1 MKRFLAGLF
10 AGLLLSVTTPVL
22 AGIHGQF
29 QGLDIVRMVVNGR
42 EIQSDAPAVIM
53 NGRAMVPVRFVSEA
67 LGATVNW
74 NEANQEVSITAPP
87 VVNKNPEPLTKNGPQ
102 IEGSPEFIEETKG
115 ALQLLKDKAPE
126 EYKLVNGFLKKI
138 VDSSNDPVLT
148 SRVLK
153 HAYAATWGDSGVAN
167 MNWELIKEDSR
178 KMGLSLNERRIFLAS
193 ILVHE
198 ANHVYTTY
206 QHIFGALSPLEW
218 EILAFARGRQALIK
232 LNAPSKLLATS
243 SLDYVVDS
251 NYNGKFNR

>member
-10 AGLLLSVTTPVL
+10 AGLLLAVTTPVL

-29 QGLDIVRMVVNGR
+29 QGLDVVRMFVDGR
-42 EIQSDAPAVIM
+42 EVQGDTPAVILG
-53 NGRAMVPVRFVSEA
+53 GRTMVPVRFVSEA

-74 NEANQEVSITAPP
+74 NEANQEVSISAPP
-87 VVNKNPEPLTKNGPQ
+87 VIIKNPETLTKNGPQ
-102 IEGSPEFIEETKG
+102 IEGSPEFVEETKG

-126 EYKLVNGFLKKI
+126 EYKLANGFLKKI
-138 VDSSNDPVLT
+138 VDRSNDPVLT

-153 HAYAATWGDSGVAN
+153 HAYAATWGNSGVVD
-167 MNWELIKEDSR
+167 MNWELVKEDSR
-178 KMGLSLNERRIFLAS
+178 KMGLSSHERRIFLAA

-198 ANHVYTTY
+198 ADHVYTTH
-206 QHIFGALSPLEW
+206 QNIFDALSPLEW

-251 NYNGKFNR
+251 NYNGKFDR